1 MEYCFHAWDGAPKC
15 YLNMLD
21 KLWKQ
26 VRKTVGPS
34 LAASLESMARR

>member
-1 MEYCFHAWDGAPKC
+1 MEYCFHAWGGAPKC
-15 YLNMLD
+15 YFNMLD